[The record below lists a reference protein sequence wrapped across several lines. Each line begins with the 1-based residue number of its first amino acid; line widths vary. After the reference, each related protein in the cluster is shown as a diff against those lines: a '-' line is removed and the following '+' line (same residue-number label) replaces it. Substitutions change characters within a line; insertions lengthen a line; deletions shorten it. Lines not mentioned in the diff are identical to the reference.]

1 MSRTLT
7 GRHQA
12 VHIARTTASSW
23 SWVAEAQGPERVRRA
38 AARRLAR
45 LTGTTLVRWDG
56 KITDTDWQTLLS
68 AGADALRVQAAADDE
83 DRPVSPGLV
92 DAAKEFAA
100 EAAAAAD
107 TVLERTTVLPDLP
120 DADLPVPGR
129 FVDAAAAEPERL
141 PGEQQSVERWSPF
154 EGGPR
159 WICPSGRYGDGTY
172 PDAPH

>member
-7 GRHQA
+7 GRRQA
-12 VHIARTTASSW
+12 EHIARTTTVSSW
-23 SWVAEAQGPERVRRA
+23 AWVAEAQGPERVRRA

-56 KITDTDWQTLLS
+56 VLSDSDWDTLLS
-68 AGADALRVQAAADDE
+68 AGADALLAQAATADNE
-83 DRPVSPGLV
+83 DRPYSLGLV
-92 DAAKEFAA
+92 DAAADLAA
-100 EAAAAAD
+100 EAAAATD

-120 DADLPVPGR
+120 APGR

-141 PGEQQSVERWSPF
+141 PDEQQAVERWSPF

-159 WICPSGRYGDGTY
+159 HIVRCADGTRRYGTGQLAD
-172 PDAPH
+172 

>member
-7 GRHQA
+7 GRRQA
-12 VHIARTTASSW
+12 EHIARTTASSW
-23 SWVAEAQGPERVRRA
+23 SWVTEAQGPERVRRA

-56 KITDTDWQTLLS
+56 KITDADWQTLLA
-68 AGADALRVQAAADDE
+68 AGADALLAQADDDE
-83 DRPVSPGLV
+83 DRPVSLDLV

-107 TVLERTTVLPDLP
+107 TVLERTTVLPD
-120 DADLPVPGR
+120 ADLPVPGR

-141 PGEQQSVERWSPF
+141 PDEQQSVERWSPF

-159 WICPSGRYGDGTY
+159 WICPSGRYGDGSY
-172 PDAPH
+172 PTAPH